1 MSKKIFFNFLFLI
14 LISNASLSD
23 ENKVYFLD
31 INFIINNSNIGKKLL
46 NELNQK
52 NKDLNLTHS
61 NKEKELENKKNEIL
75 SQQNILEK
83 KDFEIKVTNHQK
95 NVDKYLKQKNT
106 DFEELRKIRMDKTN
120 EILGLINEILL
131 NYSKQQNID
140 MIFNKESLIIS
151 NEKFDITNQIID
163 ILNKKN

>member
-1 MSKKIFFNFLFLI
+1 MSKKFFFNFLFLI